1 MNDFKDIE
9 TDLELEQMLA
19 EFSEEERALLLEDHR
34 QLEKDLLRLSD
45 PLPPPDF
52 VNQVMMK
59 VAHAPAQAPAKP
71 DILLAL
77 VITVSSFAAGISSLI
92 SASGYDGV
100 GLAVANAMVRI
111 REISIGLLNGM
122 QALWTTAALPVAIA
136 LALIVAASLVAL
148 RRMGTFAKAV
158 S

>member
-1 MNDFKDIE
+1 MNDLKDIE
-9 TDLELEQMLA
+9 TDIELEQRLA

-52 VNQVMMK
+52 VNQVMTR
-59 VAHAPAQAPAKP
+59 VAHAPARAPAKP

-77 VITVSSFAAGISSLI
+77 IITLSSFAAGISNLI
-92 SASGYDGV
+92 SVAGYHGV
-100 GLAVANAMVRI
+100 GLAVANAMVRT

-122 QALWTTAALPVAIA
+122 QALWMTAALPVAVA
-136 LALIVAASLVAL
+136 LALIVAASLLAL